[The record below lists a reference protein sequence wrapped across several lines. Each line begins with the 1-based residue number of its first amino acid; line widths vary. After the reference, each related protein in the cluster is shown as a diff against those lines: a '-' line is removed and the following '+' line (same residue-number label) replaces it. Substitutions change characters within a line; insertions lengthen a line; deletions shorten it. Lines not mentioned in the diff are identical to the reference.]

1 MSILNGKQAS
11 KYVSGMINPD
21 DQIQP
26 CGIDLTLKTVA
37 DYANCGSISTN
48 NATRILSTT
57 VDLRWMTMWDGSE
70 GGRVILDR
78 GPYLITLNEI
88 VDVPKDCMAM
98 AFPRSSLLR
107 CGVTVETAVWDP
119 GYKGRSQCMMVVHHP
134 EGFIIRKNAKV
145 LQLVF
150 VKLDED
156 AATLYD
162 GIYQGENLH

>member
-1 MSILNGKQAS
+1 MSILNGKRAS

-37 DYANCGSISTN
+37 DYIDRGSISVDNTDIIISE
-48 NATRILSTT
+48 TFDFTWGST
-57 VDLRWMTMWDGSE
+57 W
-70 GGRVILDR
+70 GRSIDERLLLDR

-88 VDVPKDCMAM
+88 VDVPKNCMAM

-134 EGFIIRKNAKV
+134 EGFIIQKNAKV

-162 GIYQGENLH
+162 GIYQGENL